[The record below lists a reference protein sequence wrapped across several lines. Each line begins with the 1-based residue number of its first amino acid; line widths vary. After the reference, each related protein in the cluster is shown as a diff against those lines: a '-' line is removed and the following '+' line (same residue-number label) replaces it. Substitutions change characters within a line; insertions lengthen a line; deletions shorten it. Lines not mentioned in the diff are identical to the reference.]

1 MKKQI
6 EINIAWT
13 VWNLLD
19 NLQDK
24 IWDQYEKDFLEII
37 MSEDEMMFFKQ
48 RADDFIP
55 F

>member
-1 MKKQI
+1 MKRKI
-6 EINIAWT
+6 KINMAWI

-19 NLQDK
+19 NLKDK
-24 IWDQYEKDFLEII
+24 IWKQYEKDFLGII
-37 MSEDEMMFFKQ
+37 LSEDEMMFFKQ